1 MSSQLQEN
9 LIFIGLTTYDRLNL
23 LRESV
28 LSILNQNYKNFIL
41 VISNDNPERVLTNE
55 QIKSIHE
62 QLVVAFKDDTDSLV
76 EMILNNWLAEDK
88 DMLWA
93 NMDELITQ
101 AEKGELL
108 TTDQINNILNEDS
121 YGGND

>member
-1 MSSQLQEN
+1 MSSNHDEL
-9 LIFIGLTTYDRLNL
+9 LTD
-23 LRESV
+23 
-28 LSILNQNYKNFIL
+28 
-41 VISNDNPERVLTNE
+41 E

-121 YGGND
+121 YGGNG

>member
-1 MSSQLQEN
+1 MSHNS
-9 LIFIGLTTYDRLNL
+9 
-23 LRESV
+23 
-28 LSILNQNYKNFIL
+28 
-41 VISNDNPERVLTNE
+41 ERVLTNE

-121 YGGND
+121 YDTN

>member
-1 MSSQLQEN
+1 MSYNSEH
-9 LIFIGLTTYDRLNL
+9 
-23 LRESV
+23 
-28 LSILNQNYKNFIL
+28 
-41 VISNDNPERVLTNE
+41 VLTNE

-121 YGGND
+121 YGVNS

>member
-1 MSSQLQEN
+1 MSSNQDEL
-9 LIFIGLTTYDRLNL
+9 LTD
-23 LRESV
+23 
-28 LSILNQNYKNFIL
+28 
-41 VISNDNPERVLTNE
+41 E

-62 QLVVAFKDDTDSLV
+62 QLVVAFKDDTDTLV

-101 AEKGELL
+101 AKNGELL
-108 TTDQINNILNEDS
+108 TTEQINNILNEDS
-121 YGGND
+121 YGN

>member
-1 MSSQLQEN
+1 MSSNHDEL
-9 LIFIGLTTYDRLNL
+9 LTD
-23 LRESV
+23 
-28 LSILNQNYKNFIL
+28 
-41 VISNDNPERVLTNE
+41 E

-101 AEKGELL
+101 AKNGELL

-121 YGGND
+121 YDNA

>member
-1 MSSQLQEN
+1 MSSSHDEL
-9 LIFIGLTTYDRLNL
+9 LTD
-23 LRESV
+23 
-28 LSILNQNYKNFIL
+28 
-41 VISNDNPERVLTNE
+41 E

-101 AEKGELL
+101 AKNGELL
-108 TTDQINNILNEDS
+108 TTDQINNILNQDS
-121 YGGND
+121 YGNA

>member
-1 MSSQLQEN
+1 MSSS
-9 LIFIGLTTYDRLNL
+9 GL
-23 LRESV
+23 
-28 LSILNQNYKNFIL
+28 
-41 VISNDNPERVLTNE
+41 LTDE

-88 DMLWA
+88 NMLWA

-101 AEKGELL
+101 AKNGELL
-108 TTDQINNILNEDS
+108 TTDQINNILNQDS
-121 YGGND
+121 YDNA

>member
-1 MSSQLQEN
+1 MP
-9 LIFIGLTTYDRLNL
+9 
-23 LRESV
+23 
-28 LSILNQNYKNFIL
+28 
-41 VISNDNPERVLTNE
+41 SNHDELLTNE

-101 AEKGELL
+101 AKNGELL
-108 TTDQINNILNEDS
+108 TTDQINNILNQDS
-121 YGGND
+121 YDNV

>member
-1 MSSQLQEN
+1 MSS
-9 LIFIGLTTYDRLNL
+9 
-23 LRESV
+23 
-28 LSILNQNYKNFIL
+28 
-41 VISNDNPERVLTNE
+41 SNDELLTDE

-101 AEKGELL
+101 AKNGELL
-108 TTDQINNILNEDS
+108 TTDQINNILNQDS
-121 YGGND
+121 YDNA

>member
-1 MSSQLQEN
+1 MSHNSEH
-9 LIFIGLTTYDRLNL
+9 
-23 LRESV
+23 
-28 LSILNQNYKNFIL
+28 
-41 VISNDNPERVLTNE
+41 VLTNE

-76 EMILNNWLAEDK
+76 EMILNNWL
-88 DMLWA
+88 
-93 NMDELITQ
+93 ITQ

-108 TTDQINNILNEDS
+108 TTDQINNILNEDI